1 MNDLDSTQTLRA
13 IPRDELYNS
22 HQPRW
27 HVVQLVVSDRP
38 VNLDMMPRLEA
49 FAAHRLYA
57 VAAKQDA
64 ATTYSLRLGFFP
76 DEETAEVVCGYLR
89 TFFSSPSILRV
100 STAEHARF
108 SPPAAPRAAVQKSP
122 SPAPA
127 AAPRHTVAQQPVVT
141 NSARKKL
148 PASIEATGTQKLVK
162 RSRTLAEELR
172 EEAREV
178 QLSRSG
184 KHRVPEQSQSWLTR
198 LLGGTK
204 R

>member
-13 IPRDELYNS
+13 IPRDELYDS
-22 HQPRW
+22 HRPRW
-27 HVVQLVVSDRP
+27 HVVQLVVSDKP
-38 VNLDMMPRLEA
+38 VNLDMMPRLEV

-57 VAAKQDA
+57 IAGKQHA
-64 ATTYSLRLGFFP
+64 ATSYSLRLGFFP

-89 TFFSSPSILRV
+89 TFFASPSTLRV
-100 STAEHARF
+100 SAAEHARF
-108 SPPAAPRAAVQKSP
+108 AQPAAPRAAVQKSP
-122 SPAPA
+122 SPA
-127 AAPRHTVAQQPVVT
+127 APRQAVAQQPVVPNIT
-141 NSARKKL
+141 RKTL
-148 PASIEATGTQKLVK
+148 PPSIKATGTQKLVK